1 MLEGDAVANATVLQ
15 RLLQLTPFDGAESIG
30 FRASCQEGV
39 PPSLKG
45 LPRAVNEIE
54 TASLL

>member
-1 MLEGDAVANATVLQ
+1 MLEGDAVAYATMLQ
-15 RLLQLTPFDGAESIG
+15 RVLPLTPLDGAESIG

-45 LPRAVNEIE
+45 LARTVNEIG